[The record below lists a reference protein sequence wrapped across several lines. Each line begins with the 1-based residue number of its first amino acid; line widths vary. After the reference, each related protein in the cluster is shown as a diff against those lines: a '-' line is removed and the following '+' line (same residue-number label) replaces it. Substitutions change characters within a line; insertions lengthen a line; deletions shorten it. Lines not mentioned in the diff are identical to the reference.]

1 MSCVSVPGWE
11 AEGAAWLELG
21 GAGVG
26 IIAGGTMAG
35 VGRCRLWR
43 NAGGWRSTGGWRKT
57 FSPMVED
64 TIIARQN
71 RHYNTYN
78 T

>member
-35 VGRCRLWR
+35 VGC
-43 NAGGWRSTGGWRKT
+43 GGTLVGGGALVGGGKLFPQW
-57 FSPMVED
+57 
-64 TIIARQN
+64 
-71 RHYNTYN
+71 
-78 T
+78 